1 MNDRLTLLNSQIE
14 DQQKVLDEIN
24 HKVLLKENELGLSK
38 LKELKSK
45 LDLAEKQIS
54 SLNQKI
60 TEKDKIILELK
71 ENLRKK
77 QFDKLNIEN
86 KNINLE
92 IIGLFKCKNLDDDIN
107 EENNMLKEKIKKMKN
122 AIIELSVKLEKE
134 LLIKEKKNLKINESN
149 SKLFEDLQKKNKELM
164 KMLKQENFQTM
175 ALRKEK
181 YDLETICIKQ
191 ENTIKL
197 LNRKLGSN
205 LSKKKLRQCIY
216 SHSNILTQNDGLPKI
231 SNNTENGPNL
241 QINGHNRSGFLP
253 VVK

>member
-14 DQQKVLDEIN
+14 DQQKVLDELN

-122 AIIELSVKLEKE
+122 AIIELSGKLEKE
-134 LLIKEKKNLKINESN
+134 LLIKEKKNLKINENN

-205 LSKKKLRQCIY
+205 LSKKK
-216 SHSNILTQNDGLPKI
+216 T
-231 SNNTENGPNL
+231 
-241 QINGHNRSGFLP
+241 
-253 VVK
+253 